1 MKNTF
6 LFLISPLALF
16 ISILFSRISGNDKA
30 PFFILL
36 TLAII
41 VGIFIII
48 GVITLLKREFSFKF
62 RFLFLGA
69 SLTLLYVI
77 ISIFLSRAGLVDSNI
92 LLGFR

>member
-6 LFLISPLALF
+6 LFLISPFAILV
-16 ISILFSRISGNDKA
+16 SILFSRLSGNDKT
-30 PFFILL
+30 PILILL

-41 VGIFIII
+41 VGVFIIT
-48 GVITLLKREFSFKF
+48 GVITLFKREYSSKL
-62 RFLFLGA
+62 RFLFLGT

-77 ISIFLSRAGLVDSNI
+77 IAIILSRAGLVDSNI